1 MFPKPLRYKHC
12 HTFIFLFSFS
22 FLSLLFPSLFFFL
35 AVPLLVRSF
44 AFPLGM
50 VVLKGDLVEEE
61 EVTVGSLLGAKTGWG
76 CSQISR
82 VGV

>member
-1 MFPKPLRYKHC
+1 MH
-12 HTFIFLFSFS
+12 S
-22 FLSLLFPSLFFFL
+22 SLLFPSLFFFL

-61 EVTVGSLLGAKTGWG
+61 EVTVGSLLGAKTGAG
-76 CSQISR
+76 GEEGRLLQQEKAPEERAEIKEKL
-82 VGV
+82 